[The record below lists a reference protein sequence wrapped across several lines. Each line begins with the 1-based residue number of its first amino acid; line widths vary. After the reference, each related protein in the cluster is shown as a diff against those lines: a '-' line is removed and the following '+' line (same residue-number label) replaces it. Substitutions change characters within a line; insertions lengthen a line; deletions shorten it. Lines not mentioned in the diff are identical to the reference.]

1 MHEPAYE
8 PREDEYIQWDYG
20 KGYVDALADTGLGM
34 ARTVDTSACPWCRTP
49 FDEQFLFCPHC
60 GKSLAPLRMY
70 QKLVDKGLEEAEVR
84 RLCRLAT
91 AAAGVHDGHLAV
103 EFVSAERIAE
113 LNARHRKRANA
124 TDVLAF
130 PIDGAPVPRGQRPH
144 VDGTGP
150 AGARELGDVV
160 ICPEYASDVREAIVH
175 GVLHLVGLDHET
187 DNGEMLALQRRVLA
201 QVGA

>member
-1 MHEPAYE
+1 MFGAGPSGSGSRSGGAADAPAAAAT
-8 PREDEYIQWDYG
+8 
-20 KGYVDALADTGLGM
+20 DA
-34 ARTVDTSACPWCRTP
+34 R
-49 FDEQFLFCPHC
+49 
-60 GKSLAPLRMY
+60 APT
-70 QKLVDKGLEEAEVR
+70 EAEVR

-113 LNARHRKRANA
+113 LNARYRMRATA

-130 PIDGAPVPRGQRPH
+130 PIDGAMAPRGRRA
-144 VDGTGP
+144 DAEGAAP
-150 AGARELGDVV
+150 AGTRELGDVM
-160 ICPEYASDVREAIVH
+160 ICPEQASDIREAIVH

-187 DNGEMLALQRRVLA
+187 DDGEMLALQRRLLA